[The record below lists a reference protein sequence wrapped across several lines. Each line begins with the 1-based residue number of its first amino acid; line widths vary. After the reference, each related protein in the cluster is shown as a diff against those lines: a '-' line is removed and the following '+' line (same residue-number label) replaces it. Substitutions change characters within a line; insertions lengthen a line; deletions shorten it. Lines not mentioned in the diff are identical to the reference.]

1 MAAPTVAIIGRVNV
15 GKSTLFNRL
24 VGGST
29 AIVSNFPGVTR
40 DRNIALA
47 NWAGH
52 DFFVVD
58 TGGLVPGSEDPMQSA
73 IERQVGFALEESDAV
88 ILVVDGS
95 SGPHPFDTT
104 AADLIRRAGKPV
116 ILAVNKGESE
126 RVMQSAH
133 EFYSLGLGEPIAV
146 SALHGTGSG
155 DLLDALVALLPRE
168 EHEGVE
174 AVSLAIVGKP
184 NVGKSSLYNRLAGT
198 ERGIVSEVPGTTRDA
213 TDTIVHWKDR
223 AFRLVDTAGLRRTAR
238 HMEDLEF
245 FSTLRTWKS
254 LERSDVV
261 LMLMDG
267 TELPSVQ
274 DLRIAGKAWEMGRGL
289 IIGVNKLDLGFDR
302 KVWLDAL
309 LDRFHPARWVP
320 VMFLSAL
327 TGSGVGRILPMAA
340 RVSDDRAKALPTAE
354 INRKLE
360 EATEAV
366 QPPSPK
372 GKPLRF
378 FYATQITSS
387 PPRILIFTNRPDEIP
402 ENYRRYLDNAMREL
416 LGLKGVPLRIIY
428 RKREH

>member
-15 GKSTLFNRL
+15 GKSTLFNRI
-24 VGGST
+24 VGGSS
-29 AIVSNFPGVTR
+29 AIVSDFPGVTR

-47 NWAGH
+47 SWAGH

-73 IERQVGFALEESDAV
+73 IERQVGFAIEESDAV

-95 SGPHPFDTT
+95 SGPHPFDAT
-104 AADLIRRAGKPV
+104 AADLIRRSGRPV
-116 ILAVNKGESE
+116 VLAVNKGESQ

-133 EFYSLGLGEPIAV
+133 EFYCLGLGEPIAV

-168 EHEGVE
+168 EHEEVE

-184 NVGKSSLYNRLAGT
+184 NVGKSSLYNRLAGA

-213 TDTIVHWKDR
+213 TDTMVHWKDR
-223 AFRLVDTAGLRRTAR
+223 TFRLVDTAGLRRTAR
-238 HMEDLEF
+238 RMEDLEF
-245 FSTLRTWKS
+245 YSTLRTWKS
-254 LERSDVV
+254 LDRSDVV
-261 LMLMDG
+261 LVLMDG
-267 TELPSVQ
+267 NEPPSVQ

-320 VMFLSAL
+320 VMFFSAL
-327 TGSGVGRILPMAA
+327 TGAGVGRILPMAA
-340 RVSDDRAKALPTAE
+340 RVSDDRAMALPTSE

-360 EATEAV
+360 EAIEAV

-378 FYATQITSS
+378 FYATQITSK
-387 PPRILIFTNRPDEIP
+387 PPRLLIFTNRPDEIP
-402 ENYRRYLDNAMREL
+402 EHYRRYIDNAMREL